1 MARPY
6 ANDPQRLDKAISP
19 GLLRVLLVA
28 FGVALLVGLTSGV
41 VWIVY
46 NLVRLHLFR

>member
-1 MARPY
+1 MPRPY
-6 ANDPQRLDKAISP
+6 ANDPQRLDRALSP

-28 FGVALLVGLTSGV
+28 FGIALLIGLTTGA

-46 NLVRLHLFR
+46 NLLRLHVFR